1 MKVVWTD
8 EAKAH
13 LIGIHEYI
21 KRDAPFYA
29 AETVDRL
36 TRRVEQ
42 LIDHPHS
49 GRIVP
54 KFDDENLRELI
65 ARPYRLIYR
74 IRPDRIDIIAVF
86 HGTQQLP
93 DSL

>member
-1 MKVVWTD
+1 MRVIWTP
-8 EAKAH
+8 EAQAH
-13 LIGIHEYI
+13 LDGIYQYI

-29 AETVDRL
+29 QGVVDNL
-36 TRRVEQ
+36 TRRSSQ
-42 LIDHPHS
+42 LVHHPRS

-65 ARPYRLIYR
+65 VYPYRLIYR
-74 IRPDRIDIIAVF
+74 VMTDRLYVIAVF
-86 HGTQQLP
+86 HGARQLP

>member
-13 LIGIHEYI
+13 LDGIYRYI

-29 AETVDRL
+29 AQTVDRL
-36 TRRVEQ
+36 TRRVDQ
-42 LIDHPHS
+42 LIEHPRS

-54 KFDDENLRELI
+54 KFDDVNLRELI
-65 ARPYRLIYR
+65 AHPYRLIYR
-74 IRPDRIDIIAVF
+74 LKSDRIDIIAIF
-86 HGTQQLP
+86 HGAQQLP

>member
-1 MKVVWTD
+1 MRVIWTP
-8 EAKAH
+8 EAQAH
-13 LIGIHEYI
+13 LDSIYQYV

-29 AETVDRL
+29 QGVVDKL
-36 TRRVEQ
+36 TYRSVQ

-54 KFDDENLRELI
+54 TYDDPNLRELI
-65 ARPYRLIYR
+65 VYPYRLIYR
-74 IRPDRIDIIAVF
+74 VTTDRIYVIAVF
-86 HGTQQLP
+86 HGAQQLP